1 MKAFAESLELDYPI
15 LSDEEK
21 EVAKSYGV
29 LMKGRGMA
37 ARVTIYIDAD
47 GVIKHI
53 DKKVKPKSHGKDVA
67 KKLGELGVKKKK
79 KD

>member
-21 EVAKSYGV
+21 EVSKAYGV

-37 ARVTIYIDAD
+37 GRVTIYIGAD

-53 DKKVKPKSHGKDVA
+53 DRKVKPKSHGKDVA
-67 KKLGELGVKKKK
+67 KKLEELKVTKKK
-79 KD
+79 